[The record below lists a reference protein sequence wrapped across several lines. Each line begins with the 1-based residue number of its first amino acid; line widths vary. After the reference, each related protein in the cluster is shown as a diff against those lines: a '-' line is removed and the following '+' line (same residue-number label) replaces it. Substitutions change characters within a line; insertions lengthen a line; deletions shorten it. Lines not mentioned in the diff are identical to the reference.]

1 MAIDLRKQK
10 KAGRPKGSK
19 TKIEKNLV
27 QPVNE
32 TTLTKEDFDVAV
44 ETIKNLEQHIEYWKE
59 LAEWAKDDADK
70 WINHFDNLA
79 RQQEQLQHFI
89 KTTVSQLKSAFN
101 KGVELTGEI
110 TIEDVTYHF
119 DLLLRMID
127 HRFFKEN
134 KEDN

>member
-44 ETIKNLEQHIEYWKE
+44 ETIKNLQQHIEYWKE
-59 LAEWAKDDADK
+59 LAEIAGENADK
-70 WINHFDNLA
+70 WVDNFDNLA

-89 KTTVSQLKSAFN
+89 KTTVSQLKSAFS
-101 KGVELTGEI
+101 KGVDLTGQI
-110 TIEDVTYHF
+110 AIEDVNYHF
-119 DLLLRMID
+119 DLLVRMID